1 MYLKPQGDPRA
12 PRSRD
17 RARAVRRRR
26 TVAGLVLLVLVVA
39 AIAVA
44 SSGGGG
50 SGGSGGATPSFGG
63 GPGAATVIGQDTPG
77 QAPPSASHAASFTPA
92 PAAVALA
99 ARLPLAGQVAQLFLI
114 GVDGTDTSS
123 PAVAA
128 FAANDW
134 GGAALSRA
142 NFLSDSQIGSLAAG
156 ITALAKNAGNV
167 APLIAA
173 PQEGGP
179 DTAFPDLPPEGEA
192 AIGASGSP
200 ATAQAQALLAGKQLR
215 ALGVNMTFAPLADVD
230 VLSGALSGR
239 LFSTSPHAVGVY
251 ATAAVAGYQ
260 SAGEISAAGHF
271 PGAGAASADPDAMS
285 ATVGGSVQSLAQRD
299 LRPFAAIA
307 PTVPVIMMSNAGYA
321 AFDGTTPAGL
331 VPQAVQLLRNRLGFG
346 GVIMTDDLDAAL
358 LATGAS
364 AGQAAVS
371 ALGAGDDLL
380 YITGSP
386 AEQLSA
392 YHAVLSAVQSGH
404 ISRARIRDALL
415 RDLTL
420 KAHYGLI

>member
-1 MYLKPQGDPRA
+1 VYLKPQGNPRT

-26 TVAGLVLLVLVVA
+26 TAAVALIAALVVA
-39 AIAVA
+39 GIALA
-44 SSGGGG
+44 SSSGGG
-50 SGGSGGATPSFGG
+50 SGGGGAVPSFGG
-63 GPGAATVIGQDTPG
+63 GPGPATVIGANPPG
-77 QAPPSASHAASFTPA
+77 QAPAQASHAASFTPA

-99 ARLPLAGQVAQLFLI
+99 ARLPLASQVAQLFLI
-114 GVDGTDTSS
+114 GVDGTAASS
-123 PAVAA
+123 PAIAA
-128 FAANDW
+128 FAGNDW
-134 GGAALSRA
+134 GGAALSRT
-142 NFLSDSQIGSLAAG
+142 NFLSDAQIGSLAAG

-200 ATAQAQALLAGKQLR
+200 ATAQAQAQLAGKQLR

-230 VLSGALSGR
+230 VLGGALTGR
-239 LFSTSPHAVGVY
+239 LFGTSPHAV
-251 ATAAVAGYQ
+251 ARFAAAAVAGYQ
-260 SAGEISAAGHF
+260 AAGEISAAGHF

-285 ATVGGSVQSLAQRD
+285 ATVGGSVQSLEQRD
-299 LRPFAAIA
+299 MVPFAQIA
-307 PTVPVIMMSNAGYA
+307 TSVPVIMMSNAAYA

-331 VPQAVQLLRNRLGFG
+331 VPQAVQLLRDRLGFG
-346 GVIMTDDLDAAL
+346 GVVMTDDLDAAL
-358 LATGAS
+358 LVTGGS

-371 ALGAGDDLL
+371 ALRAGDDLL

-392 YHAVLSAVQSGH
+392 YHAVLSAAQSGQ
-404 ISRARIRDALL
+404 ISRTRIRDALL
-415 RDLTL
+415 HVLTL